1 MQRTVFPQEM
11 ISVKFSWMTFGL
23 IVLLGVVGGALS
35 GLLGIG
41 SGIIMVPILGALWAK
56 DPDGQKIAQGT
67 ALAVMVPMTVAGALS
82 YHFGGQNAN
91 LRISLPIFAWSL
103 LIGLIALAIPL
114 RCASLL
120 CVTHALG
127 HVRWDYVGLL
137 ALGGVIGSIWLGAP
151 LAAYLP
157 ADVLKKVFGVFII
170 LVGLK
175 MAGVYAWMGT
185 MMSHRGV

>member
-1 MQRTVFPQEM
+1 M
-11 ISVKFSWMTFGL
+11 KFGWGSFGL
-23 IVLLGVVGGALS
+23 IVLLGILGGTLS

-41 SGIIMVPILGALWAK
+41 SGIIMVPILGAVWAA

-91 LRISLPIFAWSL
+91 LRVGIPIFLWSL
-103 LIGLIALAIPL
+103 LIGLVALAIPL
-114 RCASLL
+114 RCSNLL
-120 CVTHALG
+120 CVSHALG

-137 ALGGVIGSIWLGAP
+137 ALGAVIGATWLGAP

-157 ADVLKKVFGVFII
+157 SEVLKKVFGFFII

-175 MAGVYAWMGT
+175 MTGFYAWVGT
-185 MMSHRGV
+185 MIAHRGV